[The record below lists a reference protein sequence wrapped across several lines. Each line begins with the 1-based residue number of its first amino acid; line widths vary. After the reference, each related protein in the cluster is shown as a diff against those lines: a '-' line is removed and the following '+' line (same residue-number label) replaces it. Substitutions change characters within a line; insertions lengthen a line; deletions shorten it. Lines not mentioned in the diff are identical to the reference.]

1 METTKKNIFLIGF
14 MGVGK
19 STISQALKQM
29 LGEEARCVEMDQEI
43 VDQQGMS
50 IAQIFEE
57 KGEAYFRQLET
68 NLLLGLEKESG
79 AIVSCGGGVVM
90 REENVASMKKNGII
104 VLLTATPETIYERVK
119 DSTSRPLL
127 NSDMSVS
134 HIRELMEAR
143 RPKYVS
149 AADIV
154 VSTDDKTTDEICT
167 EILKQV
173 Q

>member
-43 VDQQGMS
+43 VDRQGMS

-79 AIVSCGGGVVM
+79 TIVSCGGGVVM